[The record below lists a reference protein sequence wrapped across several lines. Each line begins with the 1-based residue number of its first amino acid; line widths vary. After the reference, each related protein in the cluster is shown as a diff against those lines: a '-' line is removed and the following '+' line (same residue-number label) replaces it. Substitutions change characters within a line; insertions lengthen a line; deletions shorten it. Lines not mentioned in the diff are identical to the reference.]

1 MPPDAESPQRTPIFV
16 LSASILLC
24 GANAS
29 FAAPAMQKSA
39 RILYLEPAR
48 ALESERLAP
57 AGAERLSFEA
67 LGRRFDLEL
76 TPTDLLT
83 GTAARDASVVPLQGR
98 LEGRPDSW
106 ARLTRVGDS
115 LSGLIVDGETVY
127 AVEAAGDAAP
137 IADAAVKSPR
147 SGTVVYRLKDVLLED
162 GAFTCGAGDALSP
175 ATAQGLFRSLEG
187 ELREMPHA
195 KVGDLQF
202 DVGLAADAELY
213 AQRGEATES
222 FMLSRM
228 NVVDGLYAQQA
239 GLRVRVSSVRMFTAD
254 PDPFTRSDPAA
265 LLEEVSDWRQSF
277 PVRPAVSHLM
287 TGRDLDGD
295 TVGIAYI
302 DAICGRQSASVTE
315 ARTGRLSL
323 TLISL
328 IAAHEIGHNLGA
340 PHDGESGKAC
350 AAMPTTF
357 LMAPTVYASTNQFS
371 SCSLEIFE
379 RKKSTAQCFTAVQ
392 LADVEI
398 VPPATSVRHGL
409 DETYPLT
416 FTVRSIG
423 TLPASN
429 VLVSFAVPQGTTL
442 ESVAA
447 AGGSCEPRDGATAC
461 SLGALGPGVSRTI
474 TLSLTGR
481 VIGSAP
487 LQANVSA
494 VGDEVPGNDMTSLA
508 LITDPVA
515 DLGVTI
521 TASSVVAEV
530 GDSVRFEVVI
540 GNAGI
545 HDAPDARLSIDVPGG
560 FEISSIDAPGLGC
573 TTAANSISCD
583 PVRVRTGE
591 GYGVVFDART
601 RLAGV
606 RSISA
611 IVLSS
616 AIDPDNSNNSRSVA
630 VTIGGATSEPTPTP
644 VPETGGGTA
653 GGGGGGGSLSWE
665 WLLPW
670 LAALILSRGRSAG
683 PSRRPGSRG
692 APALP

>member
-1 MPPDAESPQRTPIFV
+1 MSPDAGSPHRAPILA
-16 LSASILLC
+16 LSASIILC
-24 GANAS
+24 GGSIAY
-29 FAAPAMQKSA
+29 AAPATQKSA
-39 RILYLEPAR
+39 RILYLEQAR
-48 ALESERLAP
+48 AMESKRLEAS
-57 AGAERLSFEA
+57 GAERLSFDA

-76 TPTDLLT
+76 APADLLT
-83 GTAARDASVVPLQGR
+83 GTAARDSSVTPLQGR
-98 LEGRPDSW
+98 LVGRPDSW

-115 LSGLIVDGETVY
+115 LSGLIVDGENVY
-127 AVEAAGDAAP
+127 AIEAAGDAAP
-137 IADAAVKSPR
+137 LADATLKAPR

-162 GAFTCGAGDALSP
+162 GAFRCGASDALSP
-175 ATAQGLFRSLEG
+175 ATAQGLYKSLEG
-187 ELREMPHA
+187 ELRAMPQA

-239 GLRVRVSSVRMFTAD
+239 GLRVRVSSVRVFTAD
-254 PDPFTRSDPAA
+254 PDPFTRSDATA
-265 LLEEVSDWRQSF
+265 LLDEVSSWRQSVA
-277 PVRPAVSHLM
+277 VRPAVSHLM
-287 TGRDLDGD
+287 SGRDLDGD

-302 DAICGRQSASVTE
+302 DTICARQSASLTE
-315 ARTGRLSL
+315 ARIGRLSS

-350 AAMPTTF
+350 AAMPATF

-392 LADVEI
+392 LADVE
-398 VPPATSVRHGL
+398 VVAPATSVRHGL

-429 VLVSFAVPQGTTL
+429 VLVSFAIPDGTTL
-442 ESVAA
+442 ESIAA
-447 AGGSCEPRDGATAC
+447 AGGSCEPVDGFTVC
-461 SLGALGPGVSRTI
+461 SLGALAPGASRTI
-474 TLSLTGR
+474 TLLLTGR
-481 VIGSAP
+481 MLGSAP
-487 LQANVSA
+487 LQANVTA
-494 VGDEVPGNDMTSLA
+494 LGDEVPGNDMTSLA
-508 LITDPVA
+508 LITDPIA
-515 DLGVTI
+515 DLAVAITPSSLVVDVDGSVRFDVTI
-521 TASSVVAEV
+521 TNS
-530 GDSVRFEVVI
+530 
-540 GNAGI
+540 GI
-545 HDAPDARLSIDVPGG
+545 HDAPDARLSIDVPSG
-560 FEISSIDAPGLGC
+560 FAISSLEAPGLGC
-573 TTAANSISCD
+573 TGAANSISCD

-591 GYGVVFDART
+591 SYSVIFDARAT
-601 RLAGV
+601 LAGA

-616 AIDPDNSNNSRSVA
+616 AIDPDNSNNSRSVT
-630 VTIGGATSEPTPTP
+630 VTIAGPAPEPPPTPTP
-644 VPETGGGTA
+644 TPETGGGTS
-653 GGGGGGGSLSWE
+653 GGGGGGSLSLGWL
-665 WLLPW
+665 WLLAM
-670 LAALILSRGRSAG
+670 LALSRGRSAG
-683 PSRRPGSRG
+683 PSHRLASRG

>member
-1 MPPDAESPQRTPIFV
+1 MLPDAESPRRTPILA
-16 LSASILLC
+16 LSASVILC
-24 GANAS
+24 GASAS

-48 ALESERLAP
+48 AMESKRLESS
-57 AGAERLSFEA
+57 GAERLSFEA
-67 LGRRFDLEL
+67 LGRRFDLDL
-76 TPTDLLT
+76 APTDLLT
-83 GTAARDASVVPLQGR
+83 GTAARDSRVTPLQGR
-98 LEGRPDSW
+98 LAGRPDSW

-115 LSGLIVDGETVY
+115 LSGVIVDGETVY
-127 AVEAAGDAAP
+127 AIEAAGDAAP
-137 IADAAVKSPR
+137 IADASLKAPR

-162 GAFTCGAGDALSP
+162 GAFSCGASDALAP
-175 ATAQGLFRSLEG
+175 ATAQGLYKSLEV
-187 ELREMPHA
+187 ELRDLPQA

-213 AQRGEATES
+213 SQRGEATES

-239 GLRVRVSSVRMFTAD
+239 GLRVRVSSVRVFTSN
-254 PDPFTRSDPAA
+254 PDPFTRSDSTV
-265 LLEEVSDWRQSF
+265 LLEEVSNWRQSVA
-277 PVRPAVSHLM
+277 VRPALSHLM

-302 DAICGRQSASVTE
+302 DTICGRQSASLTE
-315 ARTGRLSL
+315 ARTGRLSS

-371 SCSLEIFE
+371 SCSLGIFE

-398 VPPATSVRHGL
+398 VPPAQSVRHGL

-416 FTVRSIG
+416 FTARSIG
-423 TLPASN
+423 TLTASN
-429 VLVSFAVPQGTTL
+429 VLVSFAVPDGTTL
-442 ESVAA
+442 ESIAA
-447 AGGSCEPRDGATAC
+447 AGGSCEFLDGLTVC
-461 SLGALGPGVSRTI
+461 SLGALAPGVSRTI
-474 TLSLTGR
+474 TLSLTGH

-487 LQANVSA
+487 LQATASA
-494 VGDEVPGNDMTSLA
+494 IGDEVPGNDMTSLA

-521 TASSVVAEV
+521 TASSLAVEID
-530 GDSVRFEVVI
+530 GSVRFDVTFA
-540 GNAGI
+540 NAGL
-545 HDAPDARLSIDVPGG
+545 HDAPDARLSIDVPSG
-560 FEISSIDAPGLGC
+560 FEVSSLEAQGLGC
-573 TTAANSISCD
+573 TGGANSISCD
-583 PVRVRTGE
+583 PVRVRAGE
-591 GYGVVFDART
+591 SYSVVFDARA

-606 RSISA
+606 RSIGA

-616 AIDPDNSNNSRSVA
+616 AIDPDNSNNSRSVS
-630 VTIGGATSEPTPTP
+630 VTITGTTPEPTPTP
-644 VPETGGGTA
+644 VPETGGGTT
-653 GGGGGGGSLSWE
+653 GGGGGGSLSWE
-665 WLLPW
+665 WLLLW
-670 LAALILSRGRSAG
+670 LGALILSRGRSAG
-683 PSRRPGSRG
+683 PSRRPASPG

>member
-1 MPPDAESPQRTPIFV
+1 MPPDAGSPRRAPILA
-16 LSASILLC
+16 LSASVILC
-24 GANAS
+24 GASAS
-29 FAAPAMQKSA
+29 FAAPAMQKPA
-39 RILYLEPAR
+39 RILYLEQAR
-48 ALESERLAP
+48 AMESKRLEAS
-57 AGAERLSFEA
+57 GSERLSFEA

-76 TPTDLLT
+76 EPTDLLT
-83 GTAARDASVVPLQGR
+83 GTAARDSRVTPLQGR
-98 LEGRPDSW
+98 LTGRPDSW

-127 AVEAAGDAAP
+127 AIEAASDAAP
-137 IADAAVKSPR
+137 IADATLKAPR

-162 GAFTCGAGDALSP
+162 GAFACGASDALSP
-175 ATAQGLFRSLEG
+175 ATAQGLYKSLEG
-187 ELREMPHA
+187 ELREMQQA

-239 GLRVRVSSVRMFTAD
+239 GLRVRVSSVRVFTGN
-254 PDPFTRSDPAA
+254 PDPFTRSDSTA
-265 LLEEVSDWRQSF
+265 LLEEVSGWRQSV

-302 DAICGRQSASVTE
+302 DTICGRQSASLTE
-315 ARTGRLSL
+315 AHGGRLSS

-392 LADVEI
+392 LADVE
-398 VPPATSVRHGL
+398 VVAPATSVRHGL
-409 DETYPLT
+409 GETYPLT

-423 TLPASN
+423 TLAASN
-429 VLVSFAVPQGTTL
+429 VLVSFAVPDGTTL
-442 ESVAA
+442 ESIAA
-447 AGGSCEPRDGATAC
+447 AGGSCEPRDGFTVC
-461 SLGALGPGVSRTI
+461 SLGALGPGTSRTI
-474 TLSLTGR
+474 TLSLTGH
-481 VIGSAP
+481 VLGSAP
-487 LQANVSA
+487 LQASVSA
-494 VGDEVPGNDMTSLA
+494 IGDEVPGNDMTSLA

-521 TASSVVAEV
+521 TASSLVVDAE
-530 GDSVRFEVVI
+530 GSVRFDVTI
-540 GNAGI
+540 ANAGI
-545 HDAPDARLSIDVPGG
+545 HDAPDARLSIDVPSG
-560 FEISSIDAPGLGC
+560 FEISSLEAPGLGC
-573 TTAANSISCD
+573 TGAANSISCD

-591 GYGVVFDART
+591 SYSVIFDARA
-601 RLAGV
+601 RLAGT
-606 RSISA
+606 RTISA

-616 AIDPDNSNNSRSVA
+616 AIDPDNSDNSRSVS
-630 VTIGGATSEPTPTP
+630 VTIQGTPPEPTPA
-644 VPETGGGTA
+644 PETGGGRA
-653 GGGGGGGSLSWE
+653 GGGGGGLLSWE
-665 WLLPW
+665 WLLVC
-670 LAALILSRGRSAG
+670 LAALALSRARSAG
-683 PSRRPGSRG
+683 PSHRPASRG